1 MTTLTTAE
9 LRGYQQICGK
19 NGSIMVIACDQ
30 RGGIRKIL
38 ASTPAEQA
46 KITDT
51 MLGDTK
57 SDVVRYL
64 ASQAPCVLLD
74 PVCAVPR
81 VVEEAALPRDVA
93 LLIGLDASGYDTD
106 ASGHYLSRLA
116 PGINARKVRELGG
129 TGGKIM
135 VYLRADH
142 PEANR
147 HNMAIIHQCI
157 EDFAKRR
164 SAACRRVPDL
174 RPPRRGRG
182 GLQDQVSLVDRRWH
196 AALSRRRSKGA
207 EASLPGNGAILCGDH
222 RHVRFRSVVG
232 SLGWRRSR
240 DLHGS
245 G

>member
-1 MTTLTTAE
+1 
-9 LRGYQQICGK
+9 
-19 NGSIMVIACDQ
+19 MVIACDQ

-116 PGINARKVRELGG
+116 PR
-129 TGGKIM
+129 
-135 VYLRADH
+135 
-142 PEANR
+142 
-147 HNMAIIHQCI
+147 HQCQ
-157 EDFAKRR
+157 EGARTRRHRRQDHGLLACRPSRSQPPQHGDPSPMHRGLRQGR

-174 RPPRRGRG
+174 RPPRTRT
-182 GLQDQVSLVDRRWH
+182 RRPTRPSFPH
-196 AALSRRRSKGA
+196 
-207 EASLPGNGAILCGDH
+207 
-222 RHVRFRSVVG
+222 
-232 SLGWRRSR
+232 
-240 DLHGS
+240 
-245 G
+245 